1 MGILTNDMKRVV
13 EQQRLGFVA
22 TVCPDGTP
30 KLSPK
35 RNRSFARTSTNR
47 SLFNHCSRR
56 RVFRWR
62 AARREGE
69 TSSRVC
75 VPPGFRQ
82 SKSNSPAT
90 RGETRAC
97 GKEWDCGYEG
107 PCEPFRG
114 NILTRVPP
122 SLIDRSA
129 PPSRS
134 SRCASSA
141 LATMRTARSE
151 QV

>member
-62 AARREGE
+62 AARREGG
-69 TSSRVC
+69 T
-75 VPPGFRQ
+75 Q
-82 SKSNSPAT
+82 
-90 RGETRAC
+90 
-97 GKEWDCGYEG
+97 
-107 PCEPFRG
+107 
-114 NILTRVPP
+114 LP
-122 SLIDRSA
+122 SLCSPWFSSIEVNQ
-129 PPSRS
+129 SRN
-134 SRCASSA
+134 
-141 LATMRTARSE
+141 
-151 QV
+151 QG